1 MAQPIRFH
9 VPAVDSREAL
19 RHRIERA
26 PLEHAEAILGAYDLL
41 QVLHDRG
48 ILDTAATALKAGDD
62 LLDKVVETA
71 NTPEAIRSLRN
82 LLFWQKVLGSIEPQW
97 FQGLFKAIPDGL
109 ATATA
114 ERDQPVRVW
123 TLLRR
128 ALSKDGLRGLA
139 AAVDFLVSFGRH
151 LHALESSSDRSPT
164 R

>member
-41 QVLHDRG
+41 QALHDRG

>member
-1 MAQPIRFH
+1 MAQPIRFR
-9 VPAVDSREAL
+9 VPAVDRHEAQ
-19 RHRIERA
+19 RQKVERA
-26 PLEHAEAILGAYDLL
+26 PLDHAEAILGAYDLL
-41 QVLHDRG
+41 QALHDRG
-48 ILDTAATALKAGDD
+48 ILDTAATALKAGDEI
-62 LLDKVVETA
+62 LDKLVETA
-71 NTPEAIRSLRN
+71 KTPEAVRSLRN

>member
-151 LHALESSSDRSPT
+151 LHALESSSVRSPT